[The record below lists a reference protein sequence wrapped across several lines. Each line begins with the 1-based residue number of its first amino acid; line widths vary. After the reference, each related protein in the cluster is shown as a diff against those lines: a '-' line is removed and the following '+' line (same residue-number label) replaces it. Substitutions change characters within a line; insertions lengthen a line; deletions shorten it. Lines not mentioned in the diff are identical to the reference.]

1 LNELLFVRE
10 KGIPDSYT
18 DEAVESDRV
27 LEAAIR
33 IMMSP
38 SLSIRDRFAPPIL
51 EKTDHS
57 ADIAK
62 HD

>member
-18 DEAVESDRV
+18 DEALESDRV

-51 EKTDHS
+51 E
-57 ADIAK
+57 
-62 HD
+62 